1 MVLEIIFSF
10 FLSPSSMFSLQTST
24 IPLVYG
30 SQTIAISRP
39 DDYRVKL
46 SAWIF
51 FKETHKA
58 SEWEMQFPV
67 SKRLKVALNIR
78 ADTCSLAPSGSDL
91 K

>member
-1 MVLEIIFSF
+1 MALTPVA
-10 FLSPSSMFSLQTST
+10 
-24 IPLVYG
+24 
-30 SQTIAISRP
+30 QTIAISRP

-51 FKETHKA
+51 FKETQTHKA
-58 SEWEMQFPV
+58 SEWEMQFLV